1 MRKGDILKLWVTRIT
16 LDTFPSLL
24 AEGKAHIALLQ
35 KDQKIDLR
43 YGWFSL

>member
-1 MRKGDILKLWVTRIT
+1 MCRHARHMIQLSFT
-16 LDTFPSLL
+16 SLL